1 MDYKQFLSLVEEE
14 LEYMEAFD
22 LSYEYR
28 LMKAAGALVILKEY
42 LESRLKEDDAQ
53 AYEIIRGEKTE

>member
-28 LMKAAGALVILKEY
+28 LMKAAGALVTLKEY
-42 LESRLKEDDAQ
+42 LEARLKEDDTQ
-53 AYEIIRGEKTE
+53 VYEIIRGEKTE

>member
-28 LMKAAGALVILKEY
+28 LMKAAAALVILKEY
-42 LESRLKEDDAQ
+42 LEARLKEDDTQ
-53 AYEIIRGEKTE
+53 VYEIIRGEKTE